1 MATIKDIP
9 GKRGTKHKAVIRRK
23 GYPTVSKTFRLKRD
37 AENWARGVEDEMSR
51 RVYIH
56 RVASEKTTL
65 HMAMERYL
73 AEVSTTKSESTQKSE
88 KTKSKPL
95 IRILGSYSLAALTP
109 NVIAGYRDKRLN
121 ENTQVKSNNPATPK
135 RKVSASTVRHELALL
150 SHLFTTAIQEWHIGL
165 THNPITGV
173 RKPSPGRGRNR
184 RLQADEEDRLLEA
197 VRAYPNPFLGWI
209 VELALESAM
218 RLGEASGITVEQVD
232 LQRRVIML
240 PDTKNGD
247 VRLVPLSKRAT
258 EIMRLALAFPRP
270 KDTNLVFFGEPG
282 RDDVRRPYI
291 FNKPWRDIKTR
302 LGMSDFR
309 FHDLRHEAI
318 SRLISAGVT
327 DQQTAAISGHRSM
340 QMLKRYTHLRGET
353 LVDILDRIKR

>member
-1 MATIKDIP
+1 MATLAKIT
-9 GKRGTKHKAVIRRK
+9 GKRGTKYKAVVRRN
-23 GYPTVSKTFRLKRD
+23 GVSVRPTRLAPGDLSR
-37 AENWARGVEDEMSR
+37 ELSTQNWASLAKQAQVLRECRSAR

-65 HMAMERYL
+65 RMAMERYL
-73 AEVSTTKSESTQKSE
+73 SEVSTTKSESTQKSE

-109 NVIAGYRDKRLN
+109 DVIASYRDKRLN

-184 RLQADEEDRLLEA
+184 RLQADEEDRLLKA

-258 EIMRLALAFPRP
+258 EVMQLALAFPRP

-318 SRLISAGVT
+318 RP
-327 DQQTAAISGHRSM
+327 AALPGARRRRA
-340 QMLKRYTHLRGET
+340 KCG
-353 LVDILDRIKR
+353 